1 MKKLVIIKGYEPEDI
16 ELVKSIR
23 KVRERISDVVPEIAL
38 QEDFNYFNNLLYSY
52 DIPSQYFTKNKFEV
66 SDGFLKIY
74 VDVPELYA
82 NRSGVMFLDTDYYLP
97 YRSDRKVLFLKKFIL
112 KDVNFND
119 FGYRFIFYYFDYSAG
134 AIRNKFAIKIKKTS
148 TFNLGLTIDLY
159 NPSTGNW
166 DELNT
171 FPGILQE
178 NVEYTLLIKR
188 LNAIVDIYLNN
199 QKLATYYLTAIENL
213 NLNYRLMNAAS
224 HDYYTNPTGS
234 FKIFIDNIYIL
245 K

>member
-1 MKKLVIIKGYEPEDI
+1 MRKQVIIRGYEPEDF

-23 KVRERISDVVPEIAL
+23 KVRERISDVAPEIAL
-38 QEDFNYFNNLLYSY
+38 QEDFNYFNNLFYSY
-52 DIPSQYFTKNKFEV
+52 DIPQYFTNNKFEV

-119 FGYRFIFYYFDYSAG
+119 FGYRFIFYHFDYSAG
-134 AIRNKFAIKIKKTS
+134 AIRYKFSIKIKKTS
-148 TFNLGLTIDLY
+148 TFNLGLTLDSY
-159 NPSTGNW
+159 NPSTGDW
-166 DELNT
+166 SELDT

-188 LNAIVDIYLNN
+188 LNAILDIYLNN
-199 QKLATYYLTAIENL
+199 QKLATYYLLSIENL
-213 NLNYRLMNAAS
+213 NLNYRLMTTA

-234 FKIFIDNIYIL
+234 FKIFINNIYIL